1 MTKTLI
7 QNMENI
13 EDICICFGE
22 RQDVYADRVIYIMAV
37 AIYHI
42 FDWIRKHERL
52 L

>member
-7 QNMENI
+7 QDMENI

-22 RQDVYADRVIYIMAV
+22 RQDVYADRVIYIIAV

>member
-7 QNMENI
+7 QDMENI
-13 EDICICFGE
+13 EDICIRFGE
-22 RQDVYADRVIYIMAV
+22 KQDVYADRVIYVMAV

-42 FDWIRKHERL
+42 FDWIRKHDRL

>member
-1 MTKTLI
+1 MIKTLI
-7 QNMENI
+7 QDMENI

>member
-7 QNMENI
+7 QDMENI
-13 EDICICFGE
+13 EDICIRFGE
-22 RQDVYADRVIYIMAV
+22 RQDVYADRVIYVMAIT
-37 AIYHI
+37 IYHI